1 MNRKTIDLVLNVLRN
16 QKDLRDDDDA
26 LIFEIWNQLTP
37 VNIWEIPLGDFM
49 LITRKKWKLPSEQS
63 IRRARRK
70 CQELYPDTRG
80 EKYLKRMGMREHIK
94 NELRIAGAEST
105 NPGWG

>member
-1 MNRKTIDLVLNVLRN
+1 MKKTVDLVYDALSEKVE
-16 QKDLRDDDDA
+16 LRDDDDA
-26 LIFEIWNQLTP
+26 LIFEVWNQLTP
-37 VNIWEIPLGDFM
+37 MNIWDMPLGDFL

-70 CQELYPDTRG
+70 CQELYPHTRG
-80 EKYLKRMGMREHIK
+80 KKYLKRMGMQDKIK
-94 NELRIAGAEST
+94 NELRIVGSEAT